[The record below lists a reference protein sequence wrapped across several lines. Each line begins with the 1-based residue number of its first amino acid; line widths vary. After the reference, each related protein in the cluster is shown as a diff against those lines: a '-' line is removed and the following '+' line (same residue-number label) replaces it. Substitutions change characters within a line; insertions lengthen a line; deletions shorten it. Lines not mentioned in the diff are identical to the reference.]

1 MKKII
6 FASMAFMLM
15 FFAACSS
22 DNQIFPEEIPTV
34 ETPLIQL
41 KMETREKW
49 LFPQN
54 SRQVQSFL

>member
-1 MKKII
+1 
-6 FASMAFMLM
+6 MAFMLM

>member
-22 DNQIFPEEIPTV
+22 DNQIFQKKY
-34 ETPLIQL
+34 LQ
-41 KMETREKW
+41 
-49 LFPQN
+49 
-54 SRQVQSFL
+54 